1 MCNNLFCPISRE
13 WVNKARATLEK
24 LEQESI
30 FTIQMVSDM
39 NKKVDEIIKDHELKQ
54 EGGM

>member
-1 MCNNLFCPISRE
+1 MCNRLLCLIDEKKLVEELNMIF
-13 WVNKARATLEK
+13 ARLDE
-24 LEQESI
+24 L
-30 FTIQMVSDM
+30 